1 MEVSEAVA
9 IVRRNSVQLAKLA
22 RILTRLKPTMY
33 ATGTFM
39 QLRDSGAD
47 FHCLTEADAI
57 RLAEALPAKIELA
70 YSGTSTTLGAGHQ
83 IDDLVFAFW
92 VPTIRKIRLSDC
104 TVKKCRTEQSTGW
117 QKSKL
122 LFQDLELCEFRYPN
136 NSIQGKDVLK
146 EKMWN
151 FAIEHQNSKY
161 RLNKFMFVV

>member
-1 MEVSEAVA
+1 MEVAEAVA
-9 IVRRNSVQLAKLA
+9 IVRRQSEQMAKLA
-22 RILTRLKPTMY
+22 RILTRLKSTIY
-33 ATGTFM
+33 ATGTVM

-47 FHCLTEADAI
+47 FHCQTEADAI
-57 RLAEALPAKIELA
+57 RLAEVIPAKIALT
-70 YSGTSTTLGAGHQ
+70 YSGTSTTLGAGYQ

-92 VPTIRKIRLSDC
+92 VPTIRKITLNDC
-104 TVKKCRTEQSTGW
+104 TVKKCRTAQSTGW

-151 FAIEHQNSKY
+151 FAIEHQKTKY
-161 RLNKFMFVV
+161 RLNNFMFVV